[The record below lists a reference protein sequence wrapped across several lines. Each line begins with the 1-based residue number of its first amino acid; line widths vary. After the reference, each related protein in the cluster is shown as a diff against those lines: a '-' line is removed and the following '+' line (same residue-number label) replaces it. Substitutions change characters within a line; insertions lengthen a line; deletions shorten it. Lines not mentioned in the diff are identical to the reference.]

1 MPRWSGS
8 MGRTTRRPLG
18 QFKLRGTENVET
30 VVAQWCGQVPAIRQP
45 QCAKTSE
52 IKRFEPLNHR
62 ESGPN
67 WE

>member
-1 MPRWSGS
+1 VG
-8 MGRTTRRPLG
+8 L
-18 QFKLRGTENVET
+18 FKLRGTENVET